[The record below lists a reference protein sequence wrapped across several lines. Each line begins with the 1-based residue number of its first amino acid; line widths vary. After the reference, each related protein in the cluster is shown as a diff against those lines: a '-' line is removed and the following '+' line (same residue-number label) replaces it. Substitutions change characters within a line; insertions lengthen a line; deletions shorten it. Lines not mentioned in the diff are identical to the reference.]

1 MKQGG
6 IAKTLALVSKV
17 NDGGYFFYKKIK
29 MNRQELSISG
39 LNIKPFEIGVRHPI
53 ASPFADIIGPE
64 SWHNK
69 AEEAASI
76 MVRILAANYGNHN
89 LTNNQERL
97 IKSIK
102 EGSLAPFINRQHNSC
117 AALIKIGESDV
128 EIGRVACMPEV
139 AGNKSGPMLVA
150 VDSWDKEKVFPSSL
164 ILRAEVRTAK
174 STREVPGGQATQSI
188 CLRKDKLGLN
198 QTAIA
203 PFFHHGNP
211 DRQEMFILASKT
223 KNPEIFKTIAS
234 EVCIPEI
241 IFQQETDRKI
251 FSEMWSSNF
260 GKLPRIID
268 ETGSGEPID
277 LKMSEEGPIIVLSE
291 SKSST
296 NGLWRKEVDEKLNS
310 NTRFALARISLGGEG
325 LLATTTRTIKELQSE
340 GFRLVGFEP
349 VMRDNESSIEALM
362 GKLSTEGKKRLIMPC
377 FIEDVFSHDLEDSLI
392 QNSIQWRK

>member
-1 MKQGG
+1 MS
-6 IAKTLALVSKV
+6 I
-17 NDGGYFFYKKIK
+17 
-29 MNRQELSISG
+29 QELSTSDR
-39 LNIKPFEIGVRHPI
+39 NMKQFDIGIRHPI
-53 ASPFADIIGPE
+53 IPTFGDIIGPE
-64 SWHNK
+64 SWHNR

-76 MVRILAANYGNHN
+76 MVRILAANYGSHN
-89 LTNNQERL
+89 LTNNQEKL
-97 IKSIK
+97 IKSIE
-102 EGSLAPFINRQHNSC
+102 EGNLMPFINRQHNTC

-128 EIGRVACMPEV
+128 EIGRAACMPEV
-139 AGNKSGPMLVA
+139 TGNKSGPMMVA
-150 VDSWDKEKVFPSSL
+150 VDSWTREQVFPSSL

-211 DRQEMFILASKT
+211 DRQEMFILASRV
-223 KNPEIFKTIAS
+223 KNPEVFKTIAN

-251 FSEMWSSNF
+251 FSEMWSSTF
-260 GKLPRIID
+260 GKLPKIID
-268 ETGSGEPID
+268 EIEVKEPMD
-277 LKMSEEGPIIVLSE
+277 LEISEEGPIIVLSKA
-291 SKSST
+291 KSPT
-296 NGLWRKEVDEKLNS
+296 NGLWRKEIDEKLNS
-310 NTRFALARISLGGEG
+310 NTRFALARISLGSEES
-325 LLATTTRTIKELQSE
+325 LAITTTTIRELQSE

-349 VMRDNESSIEALM
+349 VMRNNEASIELLM